1 MYAKRIRGQMSESML
16 TAVFII
22 LSGGLQDSYTYL
34 CRGKVFANAQTGV
47 GRGATQQATTLKQES
62 ASSKM
67 CWVRHRRSARQS

>member
-1 MYAKRIRGQMSESML
+1 MYAKRIRGQMSDSML

-47 GRGATQQATTLKQES
+47 GRVATPQAIIPRPES
-62 ASSKM
+62 VSSKM
-67 CWVRHRRSARQS
+67 YLARHRRNARQN